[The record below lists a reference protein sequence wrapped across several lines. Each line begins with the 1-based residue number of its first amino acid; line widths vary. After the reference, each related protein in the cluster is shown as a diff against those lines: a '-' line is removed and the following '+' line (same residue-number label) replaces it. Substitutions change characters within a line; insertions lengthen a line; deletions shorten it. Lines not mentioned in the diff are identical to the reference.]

1 MNQSLD
7 DFIHKNFSN
16 RRRDRGRSRSRGP
29 RRSSVSGRN
38 PNASVSGRRRPMQ
51 SAPIADARFLII
63 QKKRQK
69 LTDARD
75 QLAQLARHSDLRSKL
90 DRIRGGTRKDIV
102 RSRGYLG
109 ITKQTALNGEI
120 SLKTNKQ
127 QRFPYFAPKDR
138 SAVRGPLRR
147 IVKNDMQDVFIS
159 GGTWQKTA
167 PVIRRTVVNDPFVP
181 PDMSLAG
188 FGSSYQPVH
197 RTIRN
202 DSFVPRGTAVF
213 LSDDLA
219 HPSIKRTLND
229 IPYQVSMPS
238 QSRYGWDS
246 HALSRRRGNEL
257 IVQEPSSMMPARLL
271 SQREDWGRQNVP
283 KRRQEMVIPS
293 VTIEDSDS
301 DDDMGLN
308 GMVGSSRVGSELK
321 ARLDS
326 SSGYSGRPS
335 ALSAAPKPPS
345 HPAAKP
351 GHRIVVS
358 NLHPTVI
365 HEDIRELF
373 EDVGTLLD
381 SRLVRPGT
389 AEVVYQNLD
398 DAVKAVDLYHNRH
411 LDGQPMKCL
420 LVNSSAPKS
429 SSSMR
434 ADSMSQF
441 KLLAGTKSSIVPD
454 VMTIHKAL
462 FNKS

>member
-127 QRFPYFAPKDR
+127 QRFPYFAPK
-138 SAVRGPLRR
+138 
-147 IVKNDMQDVFIS
+147 
-159 GGTWQKTA
+159 
-167 PVIRRTVVNDPFVP
+167 
-181 PDMSLAG
+181 
-188 FGSSYQPVH
+188 
-197 RTIRN
+197 
-202 DSFVPRGTAVF
+202 
-213 LSDDLA
+213 DDLA